1 WPFYFYTIIRTLSN
15 DILYLCDS
23 QEKNNVYKNFILDV
37 KNYFEYSGE
46 KKMNDKINH
55 LIKITGWFTG
65 LFFLLLIIVSC
76 TVWQIGWIDIISY
89 TVTISTFITIGYER
103 FMWKWKLFRIFNK
116 QADISGDYEA
126 TLRHFYGEGGIKKVS
141 VEIKQTFLTVN
152 IEFRSDEITSNSI
165 TADII
170 EEHGKNILYYT
181 YITNPKAEFEKK
193 NPINRGTTR
202 LIVEENELTGK
213 YWTGAETT
221 GDLRLKKL
229 K

>member
-1 WPFYFYTIIRTLSN
+1 MRQHS
-15 DILYLCDS
+15 DIFM
-23 QEKNNVYKNFILDV
+23 EKVELKG
-37 KNYFEYSGE
+37 KCG
-46 KKMNDKINH
+46 
-55 LIKITGWFTG
+55 
-65 LFFLLLIIVSC
+65 
-76 TVWQIGWIDIISY
+76 
-89 TVTISTFITIGYER
+89 
-103 FMWKWKLFRIFNK
+103 NK
-116 QADISGDYEA
+116 
-126 TLRHFYGEGGIKKVS
+126 TN
-141 VEIKQTFLTVN
+141 FLTVN

-221 GDLRLKKL
+221 GDLRLKN
-229 K
+229 

>member
-1 WPFYFYTIIRTLSN
+1 
-15 DILYLCDS
+15 
-23 QEKNNVYKNFILDV
+23 
-37 KNYFEYSGE
+37 
-46 KKMNDKINH
+46 MNDKINH

-170 EEHGKNILYYT
+170 EEHGKKYIVLYLYNKSKSR
-181 YITNPKAEFEKK
+181 IRKEKS
-193 NPINRGTTR
+193 
-202 LIVEENELTGK
+202 
-213 YWTGAETT
+213 Y
-221 GDLRLKKL
+221 
-229 K
+229 

>member
-1 WPFYFYTIIRTLSN
+1 
-15 DILYLCDS
+15 
-23 QEKNNVYKNFILDV
+23 
-37 KNYFEYSGE
+37 
-46 KKMNDKINH
+46 MNDKINH

-126 TLRHFYGEGGIKKVS
+126 TLRHFMEKV
-141 VEIKQTFLTVN
+141 ELKGKCGNKTNFLTVN

-170 EEHGKNILYYT
+170 EEHGKIYCTIL
-181 YITNPKAEFEKK
+181 I
-193 NPINRGTTR
+193 
-202 LIVEENELTGK
+202 
-213 YWTGAETT
+213 
-221 GDLRLKKL
+221 
-229 K
+229 